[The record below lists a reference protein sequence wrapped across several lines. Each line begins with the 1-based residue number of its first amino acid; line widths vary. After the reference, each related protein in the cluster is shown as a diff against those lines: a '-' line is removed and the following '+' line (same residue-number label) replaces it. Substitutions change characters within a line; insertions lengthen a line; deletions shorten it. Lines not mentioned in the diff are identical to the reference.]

1 MQYKLLNNEKNDFR
15 RKIWDKR
22 PGSGIMNKNIR
33 GKRMQNQKKASI
45 KLSLHQEIDRE
56 IQELEREIARH
67 PELEEIQVTEEMDR
81 TLLEKIRAYEKE
93 KEERRLAEEKMG
105 ETLRRLRDDV
115 AEDEKI
121 GGSKRPDVEA
131 GAGGVRN
138 FRSAEDHV
146 EVPEEIVP
154 DLSRLA
160 VEENGR
166 GPMDMEDSAE
176 RKVLYR
182 RKKRKYWVIS
192 LAAVLVIVMGVGV
205 NSVGSKS
212 YWKVLWERITGG
224 EQMNVLNVEDME
236 EKKTEDVNEIVAY
249 REIKEKLK
257 IEPVKIIYKP
267 DDMKLVDYKIY
278 EEMLTA
284 QLLYKYQEDVIR
296 YILYVNSSDSSWG
309 EKEEDK
315 KIDEYTI
322 SVNNIE
328 IVVEEFEVSDLLDNR
343 QTANFEYRGAD
354 YQLSG
359 VMEKEEFKKI
369 LENLYF
375 F

>member
-1 MQYKLLNNEKNDFR
+1 M
-15 RKIWDKR
+15 
-22 PGSGIMNKNIR
+22 
-33 GKRMQNQKKASI
+33 
-45 KLSLHQEIDRE
+45 
-56 IQELEREIARH
+56 
-67 PELEEIQVTEEMDR
+67 
-81 TLLEKIRAYEKE
+81 
-93 KEERRLAEEKMG
+93 
-105 ETLRRLRDDV
+105 
-115 AEDEKI
+115 
-121 GGSKRPDVEA
+121 
-131 GAGGVRN
+131 
-138 FRSAEDHV
+138 
-146 EVPEEIVP
+146 P

-160 VEENGR
+160 VGENGR
-166 GPMDMEDSAE
+166 GPMDMEDGAE

-212 YWKVLWERITGG
+212 YWKNLWDSLIGNEPIKY
-224 EQMNVLNVEDME
+224 VDVEDME
-236 EKKTEDVNEIVAY
+236 VQEIEDGIELAAY

-267 DDMKLVDYKIY
+267 ADMELVDYEIY

-284 QLLYKYQEDVIR
+284 QLLYKYQNGVVR
-296 YILYVNSSDSSWG
+296 YILYVNSADSSWG

-315 KIDEYTI
+315 KIDEYTVR
-322 SVNNIE
+322 VNNIE
-328 IVVEEFEVSDLLDNR
+328 IAVEEFQVKDFLENR
-343 QTANFEYRGAD
+343 QTANFEYRGVD

-359 VMEKEEFKKI
+359 VMEKEELKKI

>member
-1 MQYKLLNNEKNDFR
+1 
-15 RKIWDKR
+15 
-22 PGSGIMNKNIR
+22 
-33 GKRMQNQKKASI
+33 MQNQKKASI

-236 EKKTEDVNEIVAY
+236 EKKTENVNEIVAY

>member
-121 GGSKRPDVEA
+121 GGSKRPGGEA
-131 GAGGVRN
+131 GAGGARN

-160 VEENGR
+160 VGENGR
-166 GPMDMEDSAE
+166 GPMDMEDGAE

-212 YWKVLWERITGG
+212 YWKNLWQAVRG
-224 EQMNVLNVEDME
+224 EPVNGIDVEDME
-236 EKKTEDVNEIVAY
+236 KQNTEDVDEIAAY

-257 IEPVKIIYKP
+257 IEPVKIVYKP
-267 DDMKLVDYKIY
+267 DDMELEKYEIY
-278 EEMLTA
+278 EEILTA
-284 QLLYKYQEDVIR
+284 RLLYKYHDEVIR
-296 YILYVNSSDSSWG
+296 YILYISDVDSSWG
-309 EKEEDK
+309 EKEEDTK
-315 KIDEYTI
+315 VDEYT
-322 SVNNIE
+322 VCANGIE
-328 IVVEEFEVSDLLDNR
+328 IQVEEFKVRNLEENR
-343 QTANFEYRGAD
+343 QTANFEYKGVRYRLIGVIERG
-354 YQLSG
+354 
-359 VMEKEEFKKI
+359 EFEKI

-375 F
+375 L

>member
-154 DLSRLA
+154 DLSRL
-160 VEENGR
+160 VVGENGR
-166 GPMDMEDSAE
+166 GPMDMEDGAE

-212 YWKVLWERITGG
+212 YWKNLWDSLIGNEPIKY
-224 EQMNVLNVEDME
+224 VDVEDME
-236 EKKTEDVNEIVAY
+236 IQEIEDGNELAAY
-249 REIKEKLK
+249 REIKEKLNIK
-257 IEPVKIIYKP
+257 PVRLIYKP
-267 DDMKLVDYKIY
+267 DEMELKDYEIF
-278 EEMLTA
+278 EEMLMA
-284 QLLYKYQEDVIR
+284 RLVYKYKDEVIR
-296 YILYVNSSDSSWG
+296 YILYINSADSSWG
-309 EKEEDK
+309 EKEEDI
-315 KIDEYTI
+315 KIDEYKF
-322 SVNNIE
+322 VVDEVE
-328 IVVEEFEVSDLLDNR
+328 ITVEEFQVRNISGNR
-343 QTANFEYRGAD
+343 QVANFDYKGVH
-354 YQLSG
+354 YQLAG
-359 VMEKEEFKKI
+359 VMQREEIKKI

-375 F
+375 L

>member
-121 GGSKRPDVEA
+121 GGSKRPDGEA

-138 FRSAEDHV
+138 FRCAEDHV

-160 VEENGR
+160 VGENGR
-166 GPMDMEDSAE
+166 GPMDMEDGAE

-212 YWKVLWERITGG
+212 YWKNLWDSLIGNEPIKY
-224 EQMNVLNVEDME
+224 VDVEDME
-236 EKKTEDVNEIVAY
+236 VQEIEDGIELAAY

-267 DDMKLVDYKIY
+267 ADMELVDYEIY

-284 QLLYKYQEDVIR
+284 QLLYKYQNGVVR
-296 YILYVNSSDSSWG
+296 YILYVNSADSSWG

-315 KIDEYTI
+315 KIDEYTVR
-322 SVNNIE
+322 VNNIE
-328 IVVEEFEVSDLLDNR
+328 IAVEEFQVKDFLENR
-343 QTANFEYRGAD
+343 QTANFEYRGVD

-359 VMEKEEFKKI
+359 VMEKEELKKI

>member
-1 MQYKLLNNEKNDFR
+1 
-15 RKIWDKR
+15 
-22 PGSGIMNKNIR
+22 
-33 GKRMQNQKKASI
+33 MQNQKKASI

-121 GGSKRPDVEA
+121 GGSKRPGGEA
-131 GAGGVRN
+131 GAGGARN

-160 VEENGR
+160 VGENGR
-166 GPMDMEDSAE
+166 GPMDMEDGAE

-212 YWKVLWERITGG
+212 YWKNLWQAVRG
-224 EQMNVLNVEDME
+224 EPVNGIDVEDME
-236 EKKTEDVNEIVAY
+236 KQNTEDVDEIAAY

-257 IEPVKIIYKP
+257 IEPVKIVYKP
-267 DDMKLVDYKIY
+267 DDMELEKYEIY
-278 EEMLTA
+278 EEILTA
-284 QLLYKYQEDVIR
+284 RLLYKYHDEVIR
-296 YILYVNSSDSSWG
+296 YILYISDVDSSWG
-309 EKEEDK
+309 EKEEDTK
-315 KIDEYTI
+315 VDEYT
-322 SVNNIE
+322 VCANGIE
-328 IVVEEFEVSDLLDNR
+328 IQVEEFKVRNLEENR
-343 QTANFEYRGAD
+343 QTANFEYKGVRYRLIGVIERG
-354 YQLSG
+354 
-359 VMEKEEFKKI
+359 EFEKI

-375 F
+375 L

>member
-121 GGSKRPDVEA
+121 GGSKRPDGEA

-138 FRSAEDHV
+138 FRCAEDHV
-146 EVPEEIVP
+146 
-154 DLSRLA
+154 
-160 VEENGR
+160 
-166 GPMDMEDSAE
+166 
-176 RKVLYR
+176 
-182 RKKRKYWVIS
+182 
-192 LAAVLVIVMGVGV
+192 
-205 NSVGSKS
+205 
-212 YWKVLWERITGG
+212 
-224 EQMNVLNVEDME
+224 
-236 EKKTEDVNEIVAY
+236 
-249 REIKEKLK
+249 
-257 IEPVKIIYKP
+257 
-267 DDMKLVDYKIY
+267 
-278 EEMLTA
+278 
-284 QLLYKYQEDVIR
+284 
-296 YILYVNSSDSSWG
+296 
-309 EKEEDK
+309 
-315 KIDEYTI
+315 
-322 SVNNIE
+322 
-328 IVVEEFEVSDLLDNR
+328 
-343 QTANFEYRGAD
+343 
-354 YQLSG
+354 
-359 VMEKEEFKKI
+359 
-369 LENLYF
+369 
-375 F
+375 

>member
-131 GAGGVRN
+131 GAGGLTKATEN
-138 FRSAEDHV
+138 AEDGISMV
-146 EVPEEIVP
+146 ESGTSGVPKIMWRF
-154 DLSRLA
+154 LRKLCRIY
-160 VEENGR
+160 R
-166 GPMDMEDSAE
+166 GWPW
-176 RKVLYR
+176 R
-182 RKKRKYWVIS
+182 R
-192 LAAVLVIVMGVGV
+192 
-205 NSVGSKS
+205 
-212 YWKVLWERITGG
+212 
-224 EQMNVLNVEDME
+224 ME
-236 EKKTEDVNEIVAY
+236 EARWIWKIVRSGRCFIGER
-249 REIKEKLK
+249 RE
-257 IEPVKIIYKP
+257 
-267 DDMKLVDYKIY
+267 
-278 EEMLTA
+278 
-284 QLLYKYQEDVIR
+284 
-296 YILYVNSSDSSWG
+296 
-309 EKEEDK
+309 
-315 KIDEYTI
+315 
-322 SVNNIE
+322 NI
-328 IVVEEFEVSDLLDNR
+328 
-343 QTANFEYRGAD
+343 G
-354 YQLSG
+354 
-359 VMEKEEFKKI
+359 
-369 LENLYF
+369 
-375 F
+375 

>member
-236 EKKTEDVNEIVAY
+236 EKKTENVNEIVAY